1 MGGSKPGGVP
11 LSNNPGL
18 TEAGSG
24 QAGTMPMASRGDHT
38 HPRLSATAN
47 GTLNASGEATITFT
61 RSFANKPSVI
71 ITYVE
76 AADNQPLVFKVKTW
90 TQSGATYTGCVI
102 KAYRSQ
108 TIPTNLA
115 TLLLGGVFN
124 LFSGSASGVEYNL
137 IAIAPSS

>member
-1 MGGSKPGGVP
+1 MGGSRPGGVP

-18 TEAGSG
+18 TEAGAG

-47 GTLNASGEATITFT
+47 GTLNGSGEATVTFT
-61 RSFANKPSVI
+61 RSFPGKPAVI

-76 AADNQPLVFKVKTW
+76 ASEGQPLVFKVKSW
-90 TQSGATYTGCVI
+90 VQAGGTYTGCVI

-108 TIPTNLA
+108 TVPQNLA

-124 LFSGSASGVEYNL
+124 LFAGSASGVEYNL
-137 IAIAPSS
+137 IAIQPST